1 MSEAEPDTSR
11 DSLAALLARVQENR
25 ESRCREL
32 LRQAREDAE
41 SEVREAYR
49 RNRAELHRA
58 IQQERDRMEE
68 RLRSRHAHLETQRR
82 LQRHRRVNDILEQ
95 GFERLERTL
104 RQRWEESAAR
114 AEWVAAAMSQARDFL
129 TAGHWILEHPPGWD
143 PDEAP
148 DPPEGITL
156 EARADDD
163 LRTGL
168 RIRAGNARVDATPG
182 GLLRD
187 SERVKSWLLAEIQAL
202 QRQEEGG

>member
-1 MSEAEPDTSR
+1 MREAGPAPSR

-41 SEVREAYR
+41 AMVGEAFR

-68 RLRSRHAHLETQRR
+68 RLRSRRAQLETQRR
-82 LQRHRRVNDILEQ
+82 LHRHRQVNELLEQ
-95 GFERLERTL
+95 GFERLEETL
-104 RQRWEESAAR
+104 RQRWREKEAR
-114 AEWVAAAMSQARDFL
+114 AQWIAAALAQAREFL
-129 TAGHWILEHPPGWD
+129 NAGHWVLEHPPGWD

-148 DPPEGITL
+148 DPPEGVTL
-156 EARADDD
+156 EARADDE
-163 LRTGL
+163 LRAGL
-168 RIRAGNARVDATPG
+168 RIRAGNARVDATPA

-187 SERVKSWLLAEIQAL
+187 SERVKSWLLAEVEAL
-202 QRQEEGG
+202 RRQEDGA